1 MNTYLLLDKVMVKQ
15 RDFQKDL
22 QMQLLNQNSDQQL
35 SAGKIKKRRF
45 PIIAVIPD
53 VVYTYIMCVNP
64 CTIATGGTPNG
75 LESGAPNALS
85 NMS

>member
-1 MNTYLLLDKVMVKQ
+1 MVKQ

-22 QMQLLNQNSDQQL
+22 QMHLLNQSSDQQQV
-35 SAGKIKKRRF
+35 SVGKSRKEKF
-45 PIIAVIPD
+45 PIITLTIPD